1 MFDPT
6 VPSDV
11 LVSLAP
17 SHVGA
22 AGSTNVAGHLHQPK
36 IETTN
41 GTLFFNPGSAG
52 PRRFRLPITV
62 GRMTVEHGKLH
73 AEIVELS
80 VEN

>member
-1 MFDPT
+1 MSPDIGTLTSANRLSRAT
-6 VPSDV
+6 V
-11 LVSLAP
+11 
-17 SHVGA
+17 
-22 AGSTNVAGHLHQPK
+22 
-36 IETTN
+36 

-80 VEN
+80 VEK